1 VTKFKLGILEV
12 VSIEDALVGLDLHS
26 CCPALGL
33 AEAVEAD
40 GVRDLEVARRALFL
54 AIQEANDCAAA
65 RHAGRAS
72 AGDLQTAIGRRTAA
86 ALMVPQSETH
96 LMKARLDLERAK
108 TTAVERLKA
117 EAVTRTNVL
126 AAIVKMITPLI
137 EHVREIELRLERT
150 VPGNPDCGWPPWFQ

>member
-54 AIQEANDCAAA
+54 AIQEANDCAA
-65 RHAGRAS
+65 
-72 AGDLQTAIGRRTAA
+72 TAIGRRTAA